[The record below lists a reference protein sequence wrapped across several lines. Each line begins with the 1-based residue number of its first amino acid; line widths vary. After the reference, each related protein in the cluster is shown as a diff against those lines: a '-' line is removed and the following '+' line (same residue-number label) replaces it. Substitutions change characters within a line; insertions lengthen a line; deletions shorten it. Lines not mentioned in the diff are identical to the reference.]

1 MESEV
6 GINRCKL
13 LHTEWINKKVLLHS
27 TENHIQYPGINY
39 MEKNIKKNKKKR
51 MYIVTGQQNIYIYIY
66 MYN

>member
-39 MEKNIKKNKKKR
+39 MEKNIKKNNKKKNV
-51 MYIVTGQQNIYIYIY
+51 YSDWTTKHIYIY